1 MITVKGNHIKSN
13 KHVLCHTL
21 VFSLVIFPID
31 LLQDTV
37 RMTKY
42 RKIALE
48 WPWLDIKQAKP
59 QGSKKNLT
67 DINKLN
73 TPPPPN
79 HFSMMMNLFND

>member
-1 MITVKGNHIKSN
+1 MEKIKNLENFFVLFMITVKGNHIKSN

-67 DINKLN
+67 DIYI
-73 TPPPPN
+73 
-79 HFSMMMNLFND
+79 